1 MNRADALRVLRKL
14 SAYQPSMPVDEYT
27 GEVWAEGLADLDGP
41 DILADALDA
50 VTTLCRAN
58 REPGRPWLVELRD
71 IRHEVVRV
79 RHLRVAARQQHISPP
94 SGLDAAAYQRGL
106 ADSSRELSARDW
118 TPPPAIEAGR
128 HDPRPAITALA
139 NAYAPEE
146 NR

>member
-41 DILADALDA
+41 DVLADALDA

-71 IRHEVVRV
+71 IRHEVWKR
-79 RHLRVAARQQHISPP
+79 LASDWKPAD
-94 SGLDAAAYQRGL
+94 LDAICTREATLDELPAVFETML
-106 ADSSRELSARDW
+106 AGGSLGRTVVRIQN
-118 TPPPAIEAGR
+118 PA
-128 HDPRPAITALA
+128 
-139 NAYAPEE
+139 
-146 NR
+146 

>member
-71 IRHEVVRV
+71 ISTEVCAQRAKRLAER
-79 RHLRVAARQQHISPP
+79 RHLIQPP
-94 SGLDAAAYQRGL
+94 SGLDPDAYRAWL
-106 ADSSRELSARDW
+106 IKSDRAVMARDW
-118 TPPPAIEAGR
+118 TPPPALEGSHSATDAVR
-128 HDPRPAITALA
+128 SLTAAFAPPAA
-139 NAYAPEE
+139 
-146 NR
+146 